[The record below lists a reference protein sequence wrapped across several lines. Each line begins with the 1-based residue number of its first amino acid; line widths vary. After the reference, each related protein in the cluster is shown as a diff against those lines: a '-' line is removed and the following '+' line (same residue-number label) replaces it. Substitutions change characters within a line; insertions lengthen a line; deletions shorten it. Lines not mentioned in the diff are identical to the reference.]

1 MKKIQDSVFGGERPL
16 YGEKHLFLERVI
28 IEPGESALKE
38 TADIEAV
45 HCEFQGK
52 YPFWE
57 CDGFTVRDCIFREGA
72 RAALW
77 YSKNCVM
84 ADTLIEAPKMFREIE
99 NVSLE
104 NVRIPNAQETFWNCR
119 GIKLRNVE
127 VQKGD
132 YIYMGCSDIDIDG
145 YRQQGNY
152 SFQYTRRVT
161 IRNAYLDTKDAF
173 WQTEDVTVY
182 DSEIHGEYLGWY
194 SRRLRLVR
202 CHISG
207 TQPLCYCDDLVL
219 EDCTFAPDADLAFE
233 YSSVQAD
240 IRGRVTSVK
249 NPRTGKIVSDGYN
262 DIILDSNIKSPGDC
276 QILTRV

>member
-38 TADIEAV
+38 TTDIEAV
-45 HCEFQGK
+45 NCEFQGK

-233 YSSVQAD
+233 SSSVQAD